1 MKFILSFLFILSLTL
16 GIVLKTDFKADNTLL
31 ESEKFRLFKKT
42 PEVAIIYI
50 ATGNYIVFWDNFYK
64 FAEKNF
70 LPGVKKHYFLISNH
84 SFNELPNNV
93 THIYYPHKKWPS
105 IALEKFGII
114 YSLKDK
120 LINYTYTYSFNSNS
134 WIISPI
140 MEDIIPND
148 TQKIIATLHPSFFKT
163 DTQYPYCSDKN
174 SLAYLVQTKNSQYYQ
189 SGLIGGKTKDF
200 LEMARIISEWTSI
213 DLKKNYIPI
222 WHDESYFNKYVSDKN
237 PLILTP
243 NYLWG
248 SFPNKQAIDLF
259 SNDIKIVILN
269 KERLKNTGM
278 DYFRDIELVDNKPK
292 YLSNFF
298 YVSYKNGD
306 SDFISFN
313 NNSFYVTLREKQGKF
328 KQEGDLYKF
337 DYKTKHERC
346 FKTVKE
352 STFFYEINCP

>member
-1 MKFILSFLFILSLTL
+1 
-16 GIVLKTDFKADNTLL
+16 
-31 ESEKFRLFKKT
+31 
-42 PEVAIIYI
+42 
-50 ATGNYIVFWDNFYK
+50 
-64 FAEKNF
+64 
-70 LPGVKKHYFLISNH
+70 
-84 SFNELPNNV
+84 
-93 THIYYPHKKWPS
+93 
-105 IALEKFGII
+105 
-114 YSLKDK
+114 
-120 LINYTYTYSFNSNS
+120 
-134 WIISPI
+134 

-278 DYFRDIELVDNKPK
+278 DYFRDIELVD
-292 YLSNFF
+292 
-298 YVSYKNGD
+298 
-306 SDFISFN
+306 I
-313 NNSFYVTLREKQGKF
+313 
-328 KQEGDLYKF
+328 EGDI
-337 DYKTKHERC
+337 
-346 FKTVKE
+346 VKVKLIGVCSACKNATMTLKNFVE
-352 STFFYEINCP
+352 AELKEKVDNKIIVEQV